1 MNCEKLSLNERI
13 NILKMILYFDESGL
27 KLSDIAETMKIPKT
41 DVRKDLEVMSEEVKK
56 DGIRLVYENYKG
68 YRLTGNKGDLLVKR
82 VGIIEDIIRELKE
95 TGDFFNREKSTTWHR
110 EEYFYG
116 YIKYENMEITR
127 KFLELIEKELSLK
140 IDEGNYNRVFSY
152 ILMLINFDELYDN
165 MEELLSR
172 NFLFHTPEYL
182 AVERILGKLFR
193 ENDRKEKIKEANLLL
208 ITDLIMGIGVN
219 GLKND
224 TFYKW
229 INEEAVV
236 EKIIEKV
243 SEMINLD
250 LKEDRIL
257 ITGLV
262 DNLKS
267 SIYRINNDIQIINSV
282 FKDLILNRDK
292 NIAIVKKAIEET
304 EKEFKI
310 NFTEYEIAS
319 MAYQIKSSIKR
330 TKRKNIKKVL
340 LICGLGYGSSKILE
354 ESLKENY
361 ELDIVDIIPYYLADD
376 LIPGYK
382 EVDFIL
388 STIEI
393 HRQFEVSYGIPIIK
407 INPIMQ
413 DEDFERL
420 AEYGIEKN
428 RTSLSLKKLVSI
440 IESNAEINDKQK
452 LIENLKDGIFMSLNK
467 LYVFK
472 VTENGM
478 EKKLNTH
485 DIDFEDKIVNDIQ
498 KTGHTLRKLLK
509 KESVKFIEG
518 AEDWK
523 EAILQSGNLLVSNRK
538 VTSEYVKEMIELVEK
553 HGPYIVI
560 EEGIAMPHAGIS
572 ENVLE
577 TGISLLVVKE
587 RVALPEGRN
596 ANIFLSF
603 AAKNKNDNI
612 DIMNDLFELI
622 TKHKFIDEV
631 SKMKSYGQL
640 EQYFKEV
647 VK

>member
-41 DVRKDLEVMSEEVKK
+41 DVRKDLEVMSEELGK

-182 AVERILGKLFR
+182 VVERILGKLFR
-193 ENDRKEKIKEANLLL
+193 ENDRKEKIKKANLLL

-219 GLKND
+219 GLKDD

-236 EKIIEKV
+236 EEIIGKV
-243 SEMINLD
+243 SGMINLD

-310 NFTEYEIAS
+310 NFTDYEIAS

-420 AEYGIEKN
+420 SEYGIEKN
-428 RTSLSLKKLVSI
+428 KANVSLKKLISI

-452 LIENLKDGIFMSLNK
+452 LIDSLKD
-467 LYVFK
+467 
-472 VTENGM
+472 E
-478 EKKLNTH
+478 
-485 DIDFEDKIVNDIQ
+485 FEDKIVNDIQ

-509 KESVKFIEG
+509 KENVKFIEG
-518 AEDWK
+518 AEKWK
-523 EAILQSGNLLVSNRK
+523 EAILQSGNLLVSNKK

-577 TGISLLVVKE
+577 TGIALLVVKE
-587 RVALPEGRN
+587 KVALPEGRN

-631 SKMKSYGQL
+631 SKMKSYDQL

>member
-41 DVRKDLEVMSEEVKK
+41 DVRKDLEVMSEELGK

-152 ILMLINFDELYDN
+152 ILMLVNFDELYDN

-267 SIYRINNDIQIINSV
+267 SIYRINNEIQIINSV

-310 NFTEYEIAS
+310 NFTDYEIAS

-361 ELDIVDIIPYYLADD
+361 EIDIVDIIPYYLADD

-413 DEDFERL
+413 EEDFERL

-428 RTSLSLKKLVSI
+428 KANVSLKKLISI

-452 LIENLKDGIFMSLNK
+452 LIDSLKD
-467 LYVFK
+467 
-472 VTENGM
+472 E
-478 EKKLNTH
+478 
-485 DIDFEDKIVNDIQ
+485 FEDKIVNDIQ

-509 KESVKFIEG
+509 KENVKFIEKT
-518 AEDWK
+518 EDWK

-587 RVALPEGRN
+587 KVALPEGRN

-622 TKHKFIDEV
+622 TKYKFIDEV

>member
-56 DGIRLVYENYKG
+56 DGIRLIYENYKG

-127 KFLELIEKELSLK
+127 KFLELIEKELNLK

-182 AVERILGKLFR
+182 VVERILGKLFK

-267 SIYRINNDIQIINSV
+267 SIYRINNEIQIINSV

-310 NFTEYEIAS
+310 NFTDYEIAS

-428 RTSLSLKKLVSI
+428 KANVSLKKLISI

-452 LIENLKDGIFMSLNK
+452 LIDSLKD
-467 LYVFK
+467 
-472 VTENGM
+472 E
-478 EKKLNTH
+478 
-485 DIDFEDKIVNDIQ
+485 FEDKIVNDIQ

-509 KESVKFIEG
+509 KENVKFIER

-523 EAILQSGNLLVSNRK
+523 EAILQSGNSLVSNRK

-587 RVALPEGRN
+587 KVALPEGRS

-647 VK
+647 IK

>member
-41 DVRKDLEVMSEEVKK
+41 DVRKDLEVMSEELGK

-208 ITDLIMGIGVN
+208 VTDLIMGIGVN

-282 FKDLILNRDK
+282 FKDLILNREK

-310 NFTEYEIAS
+310 NFTDYEIAS

-361 ELDIVDIIPYYLADD
+361 DLDIVDIIPYYLADD

-428 RTSLSLKKLVSI
+428 KANVSLKKLISI

-452 LIENLKDGIFMSLNK
+452 LIDSLKD
-467 LYVFK
+467 
-472 VTENGM
+472 E
-478 EKKLNTH
+478 
-485 DIDFEDKIVNDIQ
+485 FEDKIVNDIQ

-509 KESVKFIEG
+509 KENVKFIEG
-518 AEDWK
+518 IEDWK

-560 EEGIAMPHAGIS
+560 EEGIAMPHAGVS

-587 RVALPEGRN
+587 KVALPEGRN

-631 SKMKSYGQL
+631 SKMKSYSQL

-647 VK
+647 IK

>member
-27 KLSDIAETMKIPKT
+27 KLSDIAETMKIPKM

-243 SEMINLD
+243 SEMINLN

-452 LIENLKDGIFMSLNK
+452 LIENLKD
-467 LYVFK
+467 
-472 VTENGM
+472 E
-478 EKKLNTH
+478 
-485 DIDFEDKIVNDIQ
+485 FEDKIVNDIQ

-538 VTSEYVKEMIELVEK
+538 ATSEYVKEMIELVEK

-640 EQYFKEV
+640 KQYFKEV

>member
-41 DVRKDLEVMSEEVKK
+41 DVRKDLEVMSEELGK

-182 AVERILGKLFR
+182 VVERILGKLFR
-193 ENDRKEKIKEANLLL
+193 ENDRKEKIKKANLLL

-219 GLKND
+219 GLKDD

-236 EKIIEKV
+236 EEIIGKV
-243 SEMINLD
+243 SGMINLD

-319 MAYQIKSSIKR
+319 MAYQIKASIKR

-420 AEYGIEKN
+420 SEYGIEKN
-428 RTSLSLKKLVSI
+428 KANVSLKKLISI

-452 LIENLKDGIFMSLNK
+452 LIDSLKD
-467 LYVFK
+467 
-472 VTENGM
+472 E
-478 EKKLNTH
+478 
-485 DIDFEDKIVNDIQ
+485 FEDKIVNDIQ

-509 KESVKFIEG
+509 KENVKFIER

-577 TGISLLVVKE
+577 TGIALLVVKE
-587 RVALPEGRN
+587 KVALPEGRN

-631 SKMKSYGQL
+631 SKMKSYDQL

>member
-27 KLSDIAETMKIPKT
+27 KLSDIAGTMEIPKT
-41 DVRKDLEVMSEEVKK
+41 DVRKDLEVMSEELGK

-68 YRLTGNKGDLLVKR
+68 YKLTGNKGDLLVKR

-95 TGDFFNREKSTTWHR
+95 TGDFFNREKSAAWHK

-127 KFLELIEKELSLK
+127 KFLELIGNELNLK
-140 IDEGNYNRVFSY
+140 IDEENYNRVFSY

-182 AVERILGKLFR
+182 AVERILGKLFK
-193 ENDRKEKIKEANLLL
+193 ENDKKEKIKKVNLLL

-267 SIYRINNDIQIINSV
+267 SIYRISNDIQIINSV

-292 NIAIVKKAIEET
+292 NITIVKKAIEET

-310 NFTEYEIAS
+310 NFTDYEIAS

-413 DEDFERL
+413 EEDFERL
-420 AEYGIEKN
+420 TEYGIEKN
-428 RTSLSLKKLVSI
+428 KANVSLKKLISI

-452 LIENLKDGIFMSLNK
+452 LIDSLKD
-467 LYVFK
+467 
-472 VTENGM
+472 E
-478 EKKLNTH
+478 
-485 DIDFEDKIVNDIQ
+485 FEDKIVNDIQ

-509 KESVKFIEG
+509 KENVKFIER

-538 VTSEYVKEMIELVEK
+538 VTLEYIKEMIELVEK

-587 RVALPEGRN
+587 KVALPEGRN

-640 EQYFKEV
+640 EQYFKEII
-647 VK
+647 K

>member
-27 KLSDIAETMKIPKT
+27 KLSDIAETMKIPKM

-95 TGDFFNREKSTTWHR
+95 TGNFFNREKSTTWHR

-116 YIKYENMEITR
+116 YIKYENLEITR
-127 KFLELIEKELSLK
+127 DFLELIGKELGLE
-140 IDEGNYNRVFSY
+140 IDEENYNRVFSY

-182 AVERILGKLFR
+182 VVERILGKLFK

-224 TFYKW
+224 IFYKW

-236 EKIIEKV
+236 EEIIGKV
-243 SEMINLD
+243 SGMINLD

-267 SIYRINNDIQIINSV
+267 SIYRISNDIQIINSV

-292 NIAIVKKAIEET
+292 NITIVKKAIEET

-310 NFTEYEIAS
+310 NFTDYEIAS

-361 ELDIVDIIPYYLADD
+361 EIDIVDIIPYYLADD

-413 DEDFERL
+413 EEDFERL

-428 RTSLSLKKLVSI
+428 KANVSLKKLISI

-452 LIENLKDGIFMSLNK
+452 LIESLKD
-467 LYVFK
+467 
-472 VTENGM
+472 E
-478 EKKLNTH
+478 
-485 DIDFEDKIVNDIQ
+485 FEDRIVNDIQ

-509 KESVKFIEG
+509 KENVKFIEKT
-518 AEDWK
+518 EDWK
-523 EAILQSGNLLVSNRK
+523 EAILQSGNLLISNRK

-587 RVALPEGRN
+587 KVALSEGRN

-640 EQYFKEV
+640 EQYFKEII
-647 VK
+647 K

>member
-95 TGDFFNREKSTTWHR
+95 TRDFFNREKSTTWHR

-165 MEELLSR
+165 MEELLSK

-267 SIYRINNDIQIINSV
+267 SVYRINNDIQIINSV

-310 NFTEYEIAS
+310 NFTDYEIAS

-361 ELDIVDIIPYYLADD
+361 DLDIVDIIPYYLADD

-428 RTSLSLKKLVSI
+428 KANVSLKKLISI

-452 LIENLKDGIFMSLNK
+452 LIDSLKD
-467 LYVFK
+467 
-472 VTENGM
+472 E
-478 EKKLNTH
+478 
-485 DIDFEDKIVNDIQ
+485 FEDKIVNDIQ

-509 KESVKFIEG
+509 KENMKFIEG
-518 AEDWK
+518 VEDWK
-523 EAILQSGNLLVSNRK
+523 EAILQSGNLLVSNKK

-587 RVALPEGRN
+587 KVALPEGRN

-640 EQYFKEV
+640 EQYFKEII
-647 VK
+647 K

>member
-27 KLSDIAETMKIPKT
+27 KLSDIAETMKIPKM

-152 ILMLINFDELYDN
+152 ILMLVNFDELYDN

-267 SIYRINNDIQIINSV
+267 SIYRINNEIQIINSV

-310 NFTEYEIAS
+310 NFTDYEIAS

-361 ELDIVDIIPYYLADD
+361 EIDIVDIIPYYLADD

-413 DEDFERL
+413 EEDFERL

-428 RTSLSLKKLVSI
+428 KANVSLKKLISI

-452 LIENLKDGIFMSLNK
+452 LIDSLKD
-467 LYVFK
+467 
-472 VTENGM
+472 E
-478 EKKLNTH
+478 
-485 DIDFEDKIVNDIQ
+485 FEDKIVNDIQ

-509 KESVKFIEG
+509 KENVKFIERT
-518 AEDWK
+518 EDWK

-538 VTSEYVKEMIELVEK
+538 VTSEYIKEMIELVEK

-577 TGISLLVVKE
+577 TGVSLLVVKE
-587 RVALPEGRN
+587 RVVLPEGRN

-622 TKHKFIDEV
+622 TKYKFIDEV

>member
-452 LIENLKDGIFMSLNK
+452 LIENLKD
-467 LYVFK
+467 
-472 VTENGM
+472 E
-478 EKKLNTH
+478 
-485 DIDFEDKIVNDIQ
+485 FEDKIVNDIQ

-509 KESVKFIEG
+509 KENVKFIEG

-640 EQYFKEV
+640 KQYFKEV
-647 VK
+647 IK

>member
-41 DVRKDLEVMSEEVKK
+41 DVRKDLEVMSEELGK

-68 YRLTGNKGDLLVKR
+68 YKLTGNKGDLLVKR

-140 IDEGNYNRVFSY
+140 IDEEIYNRVFSY
-152 ILMLINFDELYDN
+152 ILMLVNFDELYDN

-219 GLKND
+219 GLKDD

-236 EKIIEKV
+236 EEIVEKV
-243 SEMINLD
+243 SGMINLD

-310 NFTEYEIAS
+310 NFTDYEIAS

-420 AEYGIEKN
+420 SEYGIEKN
-428 RTSLSLKKLVSI
+428 KANVSLKKLISI

-452 LIENLKDGIFMSLNK
+452 LIDSLKD
-467 LYVFK
+467 
-472 VTENGM
+472 E
-478 EKKLNTH
+478 
-485 DIDFEDKIVNDIQ
+485 FEDKIVNDIQ

-509 KESVKFIEG
+509 KENVKFIEG
-518 AEDWK
+518 AENWK
-523 EAILQSGNLLVSNRK
+523 EAILQSGNLLVSNKK

-577 TGISLLVVKE
+577 TGIALLVVKE
-587 RVALPEGRN
+587 KVALPEGRN

>member
-41 DVRKDLEVMSEEVKK
+41 DVRKDLEVMSEELGK

-140 IDEGNYNRVFSY
+140 IDEEIYNRVFSY
-152 ILMLINFDELYDN
+152 ILMLVNFDELYDN

-208 ITDLIMGIGVN
+208 ITDLIMGIDVN

-243 SEMINLD
+243 SEIINLD

-257 ITGLV
+257 ITGFV

-310 NFTEYEIAS
+310 NFTDYEIAS

-361 ELDIVDIIPYYLADD
+361 EIDIVDIIPYYLADD

-413 DEDFERL
+413 EEDFERL

-428 RTSLSLKKLVSI
+428 KANVSLKKLISI

-452 LIENLKDGIFMSLNK
+452 LIENLKD
-467 LYVFK
+467 
-472 VTENGM
+472 E
-478 EKKLNTH
+478 
-485 DIDFEDKIVNDIQ
+485 FEDKIVNDIQ

-509 KESVKFIEG
+509 KENVKFVEG

-523 EAILQSGNLLVSNRK
+523 EAILQSGNLLVSNKK

-587 RVALPEGRN
+587 KITLPEGRN

-622 TKHKFIDEV
+622 TKYKFIDEV

-647 VK
+647 IK